1 MNWLKKAPTAVVV
14 TMIIMCGL
22 VAIAILGVFLVLEI
36 EGADTTEFRQWV
48 NTIGQILVFPL
59 LGVSTV
65 AAVSAAK
72 SASSAEDNSNGTLTA
87 RDDTIHQLEQ
97 QNAQQARIIAE
108 RDQRIDYLQRHGGS

>member
-1 MNWLKKAPTAVVV
+1 
-14 TMIIMCGL
+14 MIIMCGM

-72 SASSAEDNSNGTLTA
+72 SASRTEDNSNGTLHT
-87 RDDTIHQLEQ
+87 RDETIAALEQ
-97 QNAQQARIIAE
+97 QNATQSQIIQQ
-108 RDQRIDYLQRHGGS
+108 LQRRLGG